1 VDPAKLDLSVEL
13 RELASPNTVFSESL
27 LDGTEREE

>member
-1 VDPAKLDLSVEL
+1 MGIDPSRLDLNIEL

-27 LDGTEREE
+27 LEESEE